1 MTAAVTLE
9 ELLAWNEQ
17 SSRCW
22 KAHLDA
28 NPTLLHLPFDVGG
41 TTDVLNF
48 IRHIWVA
55 ELRWAQRLAG
65 LPVQDPGRIPAGP
78 LDVLFALHLQATQI
92 FRSLSAAP
100 QEFWNDPFVID
111 IDFVPAEERAIPRRR
126 VAAHALFHSQRHWA
140 QLATIIPTDG
150 FTWQFRAD
158 LLFKGSDQLPQR

>member
-17 SSRCW
+17 SSRYW

-28 NPTLLHLPFDVGG
+28 NPALLHLPFDVGG

-65 LPVQDPGRIPAGP
+65 VPVAASQELPTGP
-78 LDVLFALHLQATQI
+78 PDALFALHL
-92 FRSLSAAP
+92 RAA
-100 QEFWNDPFVID
+100 EIYRHLFTAAEDTWNDSFDID
-111 IDFVPAEERAIPRRR
+111 IDFVPAGERAVSRRR
-126 VAAHALFHSQRHWA
+126 VVAHALLHSQRHWA

-150 FTWQFRAD
+150 FPWQFRAD
-158 LLFKGSDQLPQR
+158 LLFKGCNEPAQS